1 MVNNNNIQPVADE
14 SQIVLYQP
22 DESISL
28 QVKIDGAF
36 KTVWLSIDQMAELFG
51 RDRSVIGKHV
61 RTIFKEGELQKDSVW
76 AKFAYTASDG
86 KYDKFIV
93 TELCALYIFILGFY
107 FNNIDNDIIY
117 ETQIRRISRE
127 FDDYRNRYG
136 EDVDTDDETAS
147 SAETDYVDEN
157 GIYNEKFRRRL
168 IDKLNSNGIKY
179 CEYETNEEIGCKIA
193 ELLDNDD
200 SVVAKYNGM
209 YRIIFVDKKQSECD
223 SILVESYK
231 KIKAEE
237 VK

>member
-1 MVNNNNIQPVADE
+1 MITGYHYKFYLNANHAIYLNGQLGQTHPHTWEFSFEVINENKDFVLFNKVSPLIDEMLNKYQNQNI
-14 SQIVLYQP
+14 
-22 DESISL
+22 
-28 QVKIDGAF
+28 
-36 KTVWLSIDQMAELFG
+36 
-51 RDRSVIGKHV
+51 
-61 RTIFKEGELQKDSVW
+61 
-76 AKFAYTASDG
+76 
-86 KYDKFIV
+86 
-93 TELCALYIFILGFY
+93 
-107 FNNIDNDIIY
+107 NNIDNDIIY

-231 KIKAEE
+231 KIKAGE